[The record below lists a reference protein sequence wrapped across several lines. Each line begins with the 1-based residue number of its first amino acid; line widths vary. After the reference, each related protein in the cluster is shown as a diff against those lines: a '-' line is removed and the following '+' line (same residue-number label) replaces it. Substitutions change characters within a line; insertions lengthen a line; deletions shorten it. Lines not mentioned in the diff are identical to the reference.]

1 MPFAERSSVVSV
13 TLELIFQT
21 KQLICVA
28 FAKFQVI

>member
-1 MPFAERSSVVSV
+1 MPFAERSPVVNV
-13 TLELIFQT
+13 KVELIFQT